1 MREKSCYIT
10 VFTSFQQQVAQM
22 HQNQI
27 FSSSRRQLDFIST
40 KKLLD
45 LFFNRSG
52 PTDGQAKKF
61 SPASVGLQ
69 LTQLLEAEL
78 STLAAVQLCHVTK
91 NFYAIRMG

>member
-1 MREKSCYIT
+1 
-10 VFTSFQQQVAQM
+10 M

-61 SPASVGLQ
+61 SQAIVGRQ

-78 STLAAVQLCHVTK
+78 STLATVQLRRVAK
-91 NFYAIRMG
+91 DFYAKEWASL